1 MASSAK
7 VTITLG
13 RSGQVV
19 KRRTISDIGIDDELP
34 LSGRKRPVRERLGNT
49 VVDPDSYG
57 SKQGNKR
64 RQTESSSLQIGDD
77 GLVEVRQIGRHDLRL
92 KLMRKGLSKK
102 SNSETE
108 QNGVDLREKLS
119 RNSKNLQGYE
129 ARGRVPESRSSYDV
143 REVPESGSGYGSRGR
158 VPESRASTLASQ
170 LPSARCADDLIKFDS
185 SGKPYSSWTAG
196 GLRHSSP
203 DNLPS
208 VRRDLSP
215 PRSVRRGMSPP
226 RSVRRG
232 MSPPRRGMSPPRS
245 VQRGM
250 SPPRSVR
257 RGLSPPR
264 SGRRGSS
271 PPRSVRRGISPPRS
285 VRRGMSP
292 PRTYDQAR
300 SIPPPG
306 SVGATRSSSHIARD
320 VPDTLRTHQP
330 YEGNS
335 TILLDTVQPA
345 NGISSS
351 GARLPMDTVLT
362 EVPLTV
368 TGLLK
373 SLGLEKYVCLFQGE
387 EVDMTALSQM
397 KDGDLKD
404 MGVPM
409 GPRKK
414 ILQAAAPY
422 AKQWQRCPM
431 I

>member
-19 KRRTISDIGIDDELP
+19 QRRTISDIGIDDELP
-34 LSGRKRPVRERLGNT
+34 VSGRKRPVRERLGNT
-49 VVDPDSYG
+49 VVDSDSYG
-57 SKQGNKR
+57 SQQGNKR

-77 GLVEVRQIGRHDLRL
+77 GLVRQIGRHDLRL

-143 REVPESGSGYGSRGR
+143 REVPESGSG
-158 VPESRASTLASQ
+158 Q
-170 LPSARCADDLIKFDS
+170 S
-185 SGKPYSSWTAG
+185 SKCSKRLDPPKKCSKRHVSSKECPK
-196 GLRHSSP
+196 RHVSSKKRH
-203 DNLPS
+203 
-208 VRRDLSP
+208 VSP
-215 PRSVRRGMSPP
+215 KKCSKRHVSPKKCSKRLVSPKKRSKRLV
-226 RSVRRG
+226 
-232 MSPPRRGMSPPRS
+232 
-245 VQRGM
+245 
-250 SPPRSVR
+250 
-257 RGLSPPR
+257 
-264 SGRRGSS
+264 SS
-271 PPRSVRRGISPPRS
+271 KKCSKRHISPKKCSKRH
-285 VRRGMSP
+285 VSP
-292 PRTYDQAR
+292 K
-300 SIPPPG
+300 
-306 SVGATRSSSHIARD
+306 
-320 VPDTLRTHQP
+320 
-330 YEGNS
+330 N
-335 TILLDTVQPA
+335 
-345 NGISSS
+345 
-351 GARLPMDTVLT
+351 T

-368 TGLLK
+368 TGLLN